1 MRNPASFCHKSKC
14 LTKPTFS
21 YIIMV
26 ISLREFAFTLKDA
39 TLIEELES
47 TDNIMIPKRSFISLK
62 HGIMTPKSVDLSLL
76 TE

>member
-1 MRNPASFCHKSKC
+1 MLDKTYVFVHNNGNIVKR
-14 LTKPTFS
+14 
-21 YIIMV
+21 
-26 ISLREFAFTLKDA
+26 REIAFTLKDA

-62 HGIMTPKSVDLSLL
+62 HGIMTPKSEDLSLL

>member
-1 MRNPASFCHKSKC
+1 MYDNNGNIVKR
-14 LTKPTFS
+14 
-21 YIIMV
+21 
-26 ISLREFAFTLKDA
+26 REFTFTLKDA

>member
-1 MRNPASFCHKSKC
+1 
-14 LTKPTFS
+14 
-21 YIIMV
+21 MV

-47 TDNIMIPKRSFISLK
+47 TDNIMIPKRSFITLK